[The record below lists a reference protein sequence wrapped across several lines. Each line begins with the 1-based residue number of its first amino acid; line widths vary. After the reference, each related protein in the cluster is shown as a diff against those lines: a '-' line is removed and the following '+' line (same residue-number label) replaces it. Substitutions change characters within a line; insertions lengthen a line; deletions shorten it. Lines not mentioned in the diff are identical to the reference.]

1 MKIIRNNIIPFRG
14 FTAINIC
21 GVLFVRK
28 SSAVTPRLLN
38 HEAIHTVQMRE
49 WLYVMFYVLYI
60 LEWLVRLV
68 QYRNCKEAYRNISF
82 EREAYAC
89 QLDMEYLETRRHYAT
104 FKYLKENG
112 KDKL

>member
-28 SSAVTPRLLN
+28 SSTVTPRLLN
-38 HEAIHTVQMRE
+38 HETIHTAQMRE
-49 WLYVMFYVLYI
+49 WLYVMFYVLYV
-60 LEWLVRLV
+60 LEWIVRLV

-82 EREAYAC
+82 EREAYANE
-89 QLDMEYLETRRHYAT
+89 LDMTYLEKRKHYAT
-104 FKYLKENG
+104 LKYLKGNG

>member
-1 MKIIRNNIIPFRG
+1 MKIIRNNIIPLRG

-38 HEAIHTVQMRE
+38 HEAIHTAQMRE
-49 WLYVMFYVLYI
+49 WLYVMFYVLYV

-68 QYRNCKEAYRNISF
+68 QYRSAHTAYRNISF
-82 EREAYAC
+82 EREAYGN
-89 QLDMEYLETRRHYAT
+89 QLNMTYLEKRQHYAT
-104 FKYLKENG
+104 FKHRK
-112 KDKL
+112 